1 MFKEAPSPS
10 PATHEGQEALR
21 VLFEAGRAE
30 SAEMKAKLDAILAA
44 VSPKAS
50 AAPLSSAEQAAK
62 EGAVVGLVSDPQPAA
77 QEAARDLASGD
88 VTAGFD
94 ALERE
99 ARAAEASAAEKWQ
112 RLGALAAGVDTARAH
127 AAYEQAFRLDPTD
140 FWTCV
145 MLARLRQQAGDLRAA
160 GEAARAAKQAVRTDR
175 ERYVA
180 NFWVGDVLVKAG
192 DLAGARAHLEKGL
205 TIAERLAAQNPGSAE
220 AQRDVSV
227 SLNKLGDVLAEGGDL
242 AGARARFEQCHA
254 VLERLAAQNPGSAE
268 AQRDVS
274 VSLNKL
280 GNVLVKAGDL
290 AGARKRFEE
299 DLAIAERLAAQ
310 NPGSA

>member
-1 MFKEAPSPS
+1 MRAGKVLRMGIVGSAIAFVAIGLSDAFGISSVHRGLADVLFGPSGGEAAPWQQLAHQAAIWLQESLIDLLPSWATERVRFLPPVIFIIAGPLIAFTLTGLGLKKFHDAREGFRKTGDMFKEAPSPS

-77 QEAARDLASGD
+77 QEAARDLAAGD

-112 RLGALAAGVDTARAH
+112 RLGALAAGVDTARAR

-180 NFWVGDVLVKAG
+180 NFWVGATCWS
-192 DLAGARAHLEKGL
+192 R
-205 TIAERLAAQNPGSAE
+205 PGT
-220 AQRDVSV
+220 
-227 SLNKLGDVLAEGGDL
+227 
-242 AGARARFEQCHA
+242 
-254 VLERLAAQNPGSAE
+254 
-268 AQRDVS
+268 
-274 VSLNKL
+274 
-280 GNVLVKAGDL
+280 
-290 AGARKRFEE
+290 
-299 DLAIAERLAAQ
+299 
-310 NPGSA
+310 